1 MSIQVFQ
8 SVELNVKNIFFSFQR
23 YIGSFRSYF
32 RRLDNEIFFCQ
43 LTGLLCLL
51 SKIFTLTLSHPCL
64 NFFLSRLFP
73 SQIHPHKFLSVF
85 ISLSV
90 YLFLLVYTIYLIS
103 FFLSLFVV
111 CLIVR
116 LDACED
122 SFLFIFLS
130 LIFACPNYL
139 AYDTL
144 SECLCFDSVSLSCLC
159 STRLYAYAH
168 TTYSSSGF
176 FLSLSLHSRFQWKL
190 KRLFFH
196 LSSFYFL
203 RLF

>member
-144 SECLCFDSVSLSCLC
+144 SECLCFDSVSLSLVFAVRAC
-159 STRLYAYAH
+159 TH
-168 TTYSSSGF
+168 THILLIQVVVF
-176 FLSLSLHSRFQWKL
+176 FSLSLFTLAFNGS
-190 KRLFFH
+190 
-196 LSSFYFL
+196 
-203 RLF
+203 